1 MCFPVWAIAI
11 ARISP
16 VFGSIETT
24 EPAGSPLRSSV
35 PSIECVAW
43 VCIFPSSVV

>member
-1 MCFPVWAIAI
+1 MRFPFSAIAI
-11 ARISP
+11 ARIWP

-35 PSIECVAW
+35 PRIACVAS
-43 VCIFPSSVV
+43 VCIFASSVV